1 MFLASDRVKH
11 REQKV
16 RRFLS
21 SEPGIALLLAAVN
34 FEWTVCRAVLFL
46 SQTPNADLRAKM
58 RDYYSPEK
66 YKELWREE
74 VISSGPLLG
83 LAELVRNWS
92 AVLNAF
98 RARNVLV
105 HGKDRFTRNMA
116 TPHVD
121 ALLKGVRFIDEYC
134 ESRGSP
140 LYGRMPIRRRRVA
153 RNNIQK

>member
-1 MFLASDRVKH
+1 MFLASDHVEH
-11 REQKV
+11 RERKV

-46 SQTPNADLRAKM
+46 SQTSNADLRAKM
-58 RDYYSPEK
+58 RDYYSLEK
-66 YKELWREE
+66 YKELWQDE
-74 VISSGPLLG
+74 VVSSGSPLG
-83 LAELVRNWS
+83 LAKLVRNWS
-92 AVLNAF
+92 TVQGAF

-134 ESRGSP
+134 EIRGKP

-153 RNNIQK
+153 G